1 MLKALIGVAV
11 VLILL
16 PFSALA
22 ALLVLLWMF
31 WEKLGNLTLKVYDDY
46 QRNKVIRSLSEVLSI
61 DI

>member
-1 MLKALIGVAV
+1 MLKKLIGVAA

-31 WEKLGNLTLKVYDDY
+31 WEKLGNLTLKVYDDN
-46 QRNKVIRSLSEVLSI
+46 QRN
-61 DI
+61 

>member
-1 MLKALIGVAV
+1 MRIFLGIAA

-31 WEKLGNLTLKVYDDY
+31 WEKLGDLTLRVYDDY
-46 QRNKVIRSLSEVLSI
+46 QRTKVPDSPIGILSI